1 MLKNNLV
8 FLHKKIEDK
17 TIVWSSSSNQYVIVE
32 NQTAAII
39 KRLSRADA
47 PKEIA
52 KELAAQLTLP
62 VQNCRAL
69 ITQIQD
75 RFFGPVEQL
84 QHTQLKGLKNT
95 PLPQDFLVIK
105 YYRINAVVI
114 KAAFKTKLEC
124 QLVHP
129 KFEHL
134 QVPPTKY
141 DSLFEVFIKDDA
153 IFLFVNSQFINAW
166 ASKDVH
172 FFQGKFSMELI
183 QQIHKKQE
191 EQWMGVFHASAVS
204 YAQKAMLFLGD
215 SGNGKSTS
223 LALLQAHGFNCLAD
237 DFVPIDAQKQ
247 EVYSFPAAISVK
259 KNSLK
264 ILLPLYP
271 ALEDAAQY
279 DFKTT
284 QKIVRYLTPNNSDY
298 TIHLPCKGLV
308 FIKYLEN
315 APTTCAK
322 ISKLEAFKLL
332 VPDSWISPKKENAQQ
347 FIDWFDTQ
355 HCYQLTYSNTKQM
368 VAEVSKLFKDE
379 L

>member
-1 MLKNNLV
+1 MYKT
-8 FLHKKIEDK
+8 IEDK

-32 NQTAAII
+32 NQTAEII
-39 KRLSRADA
+39 KRLSKGDPTALVSR
-47 PKEIA
+47 
-52 KELAAQLTLP
+52 ELAAKLSLPISKAIELVSKIQETFLNPKKSKNLDPTKELTNSSIPKNYL
-62 VQNCRAL
+62 
-69 ITQIQD
+69 
-75 RFFGPVEQL
+75 VE
-84 QHTQLKGLKNT
+84 
-95 PLPQDFLVIK
+95 K
-105 YYRINAVVI
+105 YYKINNTVI
-114 KAAFKTKLEC
+114 KAAYKGLKEC
-124 QLVHP
+124 FLVHP

-134 QVPPTKY
+134 QVLPTKY
-141 DSLFEVFIKDDA
+141 DSCFEVFIKDDA